1 VRLETTVTLA
11 GAATAAAAGN
21 DVSAVSPNIHDVI
34 TDVTD
39 DVHFHYPTEVT
50 DERQHI
56 RTVSHLSCKL
66 VTLWICVILI
76 QFAL

>member
-1 VRLETTVTLA
+1 MRLETTVTLA
-11 GAATAAAAGN
+11 GAAAAADAGG
-21 DVSAVSPNIHDVI
+21 DVNALSLN
-34 TDVTD
+34 TD
-39 DVHFHYPTEVT
+39 DVHLHYPTEVT

-66 VTLWICVILI
+66 VTLWICLILI